1 MELDYKKYAWMAGAL
16 ALICLAFASVT
27 SGLSDLDGMK
37 HPNGQVASITVSGE
51 GEMTAIPDV
60 AMITFTVRETAKT
73 SPEAQKAAEAKVTKA
88 LDAIYKLG
96 VDKKDVKTVSYNI
109 SPKYETQGGYCT
121 GYTCPPTKTVVV
133 GQEVSETIS
142 VKVRKTDTTGE
153 VLGAIGAANIT
164 EMTGP
169 EYTVDD
175 KTKIEADAKALAI
188 KDAKVKAQAT
198 ADALGVSLGAI
209 TQFSE
214 NNGGYYPVMYR
225 ADAVSMK
232 AAGAVAPEAVSVPV
246 GENIIKSSV
255 SITYS
260 LK

>member
-1 MELDYKKYAWMAGAL
+1 M
-16 ALICLAFASVT
+16 
-27 SGLSDLDGMK
+27 
-37 HPNGQVASITVSGE
+37 
-51 GEMTAIPDV
+51 
-60 AMITFTVRETAKT
+60 
-73 SPEAQKAAEAKVTKA
+73 
-88 LDAIYKLG
+88 
-96 VDKKDVKTVSYNI
+96 
-109 SPKYETQGGYCT
+109 
-121 GYTCPPTKTVVV
+121 